1 MPVWHRSWREL
12 ATGNDLGHTKRHEIA
27 TSSGDSESRN
37 LATNLDA
44 GISPVPVW
52 HRSWRELATGNDLG
66 HTKRHEIVTSSGD
79 SESRNLATNL
89 DAEHR
94 GNNNER

>member
-1 MPVWHRSWREL
+1 MRPGTIWVTR
-12 ATGNDLGHTKRHEIA
+12 KRHEKA

-37 LATNLDA
+37 LATNYDA

-52 HRSWRELATGNDLG
+52 HRSWRKLATGNDLD
-66 HTKRHEIVTSSGD
+66 HTKRHEKVTSSSD

-94 GNNNER
+94 YHNNER